1 MQAQKNAANYMP
13 QATNL
18 FVKQQRRG
26 RSCVFEP
33 QKLRALLNEAIKE
46 SQFWGTLFTTLAL
59 SGARITE
66 VTTAR
71 WRDVR
76 EDELHVNASRNK
88 VNPERAVRS
97 PELVRVLNNW
107 REKRAL
113 LDRPATDDTLVFPS
127 KNPTNP

>member
-1 MQAQKNAANYMP
+1 MSIP
-13 QATNL
+13 
-18 FVKQQRRG
+18 VR
-26 RSCVFEP
+26 
-33 QKLRALLNEAIKE
+33 KE

-59 SGARITE
+59 SGAWITE
-66 VTTAR
+66 VTMAR

-76 EDELHVNASRNK
+76 EDEFHVNASRNK

-113 LDRPATDDTLVFPS
+113 LDRPATDDTLVYPS